1 MAVDIDIV
9 YAGELHCHAVHRPS
23 GAVVA
28 TDAPVDNHGKGASF
42 SPTDLVATALGACLG
57 TIMAI
62 AAERDRLDLAGMRIH
77 VQKHMTTAGLRR
89 IARLETEITVPAA
102 AAARL
107 DAAGRRRLERAA
119 EACPVRQSLLEA
131 IDVPVRFDWEG

>member
-9 YAGELHCHAVHRPS
+9 YQGELHCRAVHRPS
-23 GAVVA
+23 GAVLA

-89 IARLETEITVPAA
+89 TREKSAGVRNRPTAVSSRKVIAGIAKSMVCFTGVKPA
-102 AAARL
+102 
-107 DAAGRRRLERAA
+107 G
-119 EACPVRQSLLEA
+119 
-131 IDVPVRFDWEG
+131 F

>member
-1 MAVDIDIV
+1 MAVDVDLV
-9 YAGELHCHAVHRPS
+9 YEGGLHCRAVHRPS
-23 GAVVA
+23 GAVLT
-28 TDAPVDNHGKGASF
+28 TDAPLDNHGQGATF

-57 TIMAI
+57 TIMAL
-62 AAERDRLDLAGMRIH
+62 AAERNHLDLAGMRIH
-77 VQKHMTTAGLRR
+77 VQKHMTATGLLR
-89 IARLETEITVPAA
+89 IAKLEAAITVPAA

-131 IDVPVRFDWEG
+131 IEVAVRFEWGA